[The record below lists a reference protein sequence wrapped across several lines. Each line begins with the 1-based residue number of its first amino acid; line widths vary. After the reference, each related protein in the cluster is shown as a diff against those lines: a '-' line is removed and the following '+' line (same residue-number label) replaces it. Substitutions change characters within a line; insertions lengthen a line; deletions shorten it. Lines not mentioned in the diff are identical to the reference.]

1 MTIQAVTT
9 FITLQ
14 SANGSFQ
21 GRYQNGTVNST
32 ITYES
37 ISYPFLSFIYSGAT
51 KSRTGDNITSNL
63 TLAAN
68 QVSINIASEAVQNF
82 WSVQVDSVLM
92 NPQTFAPSRRLSREY
107 WVTSGIS
114 YNTEAVQVQLSSAID
129 AIGADAPNRRLLER
143 YVGALPLT
151 SRISNL

>member
-1 MTIQAVTT
+1 MTIQAIGT

-14 SANGSFQ
+14 SPNGNFQ
-21 GRYQNGTVNST
+21 GRYQNATVGSDLT
-32 ITYES
+32 HES
-37 ISYPFLSFIYSGAT
+37 IAYTFLSFIYSGAT
-51 KSRTGDNITSNL
+51 KSRMGDNITSEL

-82 WSVQVDSVLM
+82 WLIQVDSVLM
-92 NPQTFAPSRRLSREY
+92 HPQTFTPSRRLSREY
-107 WVTSGIS
+107 WVTSGIT
-114 YNTEAVQVQLSSAID
+114 YNTNAVQVQLSSAID

>member
-1 MTIQAVTT
+1 
-9 FITLQ
+9 
-14 SANGSFQ
+14 
-21 GRYQNGTVNST
+21 
-32 ITYES
+32 
-37 ISYPFLSFIYSGAT
+37 
-51 KSRTGDNITSNL
+51 
-63 TLAAN
+63 
-68 QVSINIASEAVQNF
+68 VQNF

-143 YVGALPLT
+143 YVGSLPLT

>member
-14 SANGSFQ
+14 SPNGDLQ
-21 GRYQNGTVNST
+21 GRFQNGVVGVSFPFESLPY
-32 ITYES
+32 TY
-37 ISYPFLSFIYSGAT
+37 LSFIYNGAT
-51 KSRTGDNITSNL
+51 KSRMGDNITSSL

-68 QVSINIASEAVQNF
+68 EISINIASEAVEYF
-82 WSVQVDSVLM
+82 WSIAVDSVLM
-92 NPQTFAPSRRLSREY
+92 HPQTFTPTRRLSLEY
-107 WVTSGIS
+107 WVASGIT
-114 YNTEAVQVQLSSAID
+114 YDTQTVQVQLSSAID

>member
-14 SANGSFQ
+14 SPNGNLQ

-51 KSRTGDNITSNL
+51 KSRMGDNITSSL

-68 QVSINIASEAVQNF
+68 QISINIASEAVQYF
-82 WSVQVDSVLM
+82 WSITVDSILM
-92 NPQTFAPSRRLSREY
+92 HPETFTPTRRLSLEY
-107 WVTSGIS
+107 WVASGIS

>member
-14 SANGSFQ
+14 SPNGNLQ
-21 GRYQNGTVNST
+21 GRYQNGTVESS
-32 ITYES
+32 ITFES
-37 ISYPFLSFIYSGAT
+37 LPYPYLSFIYNGAT
-51 KSRTGDNITSNL
+51 KSRMGDNITSSL

-68 QVSINIASEAVQNF
+68 QISINIASEAVQYF
-82 WSVQVDSVLM
+82 WSITVDSILM
-92 NPQTFAPSRRLSREY
+92 HPETFTPTRRLSLEY
-107 WVTSGIS
+107 WVASGIT
-114 YNTEAVQVQLSSAID
+114 YDTQTVQVQLSSAID